1 MRLPLCCLVLIFLI
15 PSLSAKAQNRIKFI
29 GIESG
34 ANFIQCKPVNKSYIR
49 GDNSTVYY
57 GDGIS
62 QSIKSEMY
70 KIHLGATI
78 EVKSLNDKFGFITG
92 LRFTQLN
99 TSISKN
105 TSPDYFF
112 FLYQQTGTTTEYLRV
127 RKIQQTATYTGIPI
141 EVRFFPFPRL
151 KKFRI
156 YFMAGTEIGYEISSR
171 TKVDFYDRIMESYKS
186 GVLKIIGDH
195 DHLYSVFYGG
205 AGFRIGKEGKP
216 GINLGVTAP
225 VIFTNQ
231 NSSLV
236 TPIAGGGV
244 NIHFQ
249 IPF

>member
-1 MRLPLCCLVLIFLI
+1 MRLHLLCLVLIHI
-15 PSLSAKAQNRIKFI
+15 SSISIKAQGRVKFI

-34 ANFIQCKPVNKSYIR
+34 ANFIQCENVNKSYIR
-49 GDNSTVYY
+49 GDMSAVYY

-62 QSIKSEMY
+62 QSIKSEMH
-70 KIHLGATI
+70 KIHLGTTV
-78 EVKSLNDKFGFITG
+78 EVRSLNDKFGFITG

-99 TSISKN
+99 SSISKN

-112 FLYQQTGTTTEYLRV
+112 LLYQQTGTTTEYLRI
-127 RKIQQTATYTGIPI
+127 RKIQQTSAYAGIPI

-156 YFMAGTEIGYEISSR
+156 YFMAGTEIGYEFSSR
-171 TKVDFYDRIMESYKS
+171 TKVDFYDRAMESYKS

-225 VIFTNQ
+225 VVFTNQ

-236 TPIAGGGV
+236 TPITGGGV